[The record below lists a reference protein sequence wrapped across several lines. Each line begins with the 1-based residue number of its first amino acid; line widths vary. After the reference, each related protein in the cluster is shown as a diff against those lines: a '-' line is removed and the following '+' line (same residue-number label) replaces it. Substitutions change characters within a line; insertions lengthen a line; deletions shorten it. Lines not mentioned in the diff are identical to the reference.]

1 MKIKKLS
8 ALIQKDRGNCNDHFK
23 IFGDRMN
30 DTKLRAPAWIHKTF
44 VPLFFLILCP
54 PAVFALW
61 YIHTSLGG
69 SFSLFWHLVQ
79 EVGLMKTLANIS
91 YPIVYGSPMAW
102 KILGIYAAFQLCLMK
117 LVPGKPFEGPVTP
130 MGNIPIYKNNGLA
143 CFLITMASFVLGGY
157 VFHFFSPTILYDH
170 LGPIFGALN
179 LFSLFFCLFLYLKGI
194 IAPSS
199 SDHGTSGNPFFDYYW
214 GTELYPRIGGWD
226 VKQFTNCRFGMMG
239 WPLLLLSYAAKQDQ
253 LYGLSDSMMIAVAL
267 QLIYVGKFFIW
278 EGGYLR
284 SLDIMHDRAGF
295 YICWG
300 CLVWV
305 PCVYTSSTLYLV
317 HHPHHLGPLLGGTI
331 FTLGAVSILINYLAD
346 RQRQKVRE
354 KSGDCLVWRKPPRL
368 IEATYQTTTG
378 ETKQGLLLSS
388 GWWGLSR
395 HFHYLPE
402 IAAAFFWALPALF
415 VNFLPYFYVLFLT
428 FLLLDRSF
436 RHDKRCA
443 DKYGVY
449 WDLYCEQV
457 PYKIIPYVY

>member
-1 MKIKKLS
+1 MK
-8 ALIQKDRGNCNDHFK
+8 
-23 IFGDRMN
+23 

-44 VPLFFLILCP
+44 VPLFFIILCP

-79 EVGLMKTLANIS
+79 EVGLFKILVQIS
-91 YPIVYGSPMAW
+91 YPIIFGSPMAW
-102 KILGIYAAFQLCLMK
+102 KIIAIYASFQLLLMK
-117 LVPGKPFEGPVTP
+117 IVPGKPFEGPITP

-143 CFLITMASFVLGGY
+143 CFLITMASFGLCTS
-157 VFHFFSPTILYDH
+157 VFHFFPAAILYDH
-170 LGPIFGALN
+170 LGAIFGALN
-179 LFSLFFCLFLYLKGI
+179 LFSLFFCLFLYVKGI
-194 IAPSS
+194 VAPSS
-199 SDHGTSGNPFFDYYW
+199 SDNGASGNPFFDYYW
-214 GTELYPRIGGWD
+214 GTELYPRVFGWD

-239 WPLLLLSYAAKQDQ
+239 WPILLLSYAAKQHE
-253 LYGLSDSMMIAVAL
+253 LYGLSDSMLIAVVL
-267 QLIYVGKFFIW
+267 QLIYVGKFFVW

-305 PCVYTSSTLYLV
+305 PCLYTSSTLYLV
-317 HHPHHLGPLLGGTI
+317 HHPHQLGPILGGAI
-331 FTLGAVSILINYLAD
+331 FLAGAGSILINYLAD
-346 RQRQKVRE
+346 RQRQQVRA
-354 KSGDCLVWRKPPRL
+354 KWGDCLVWRKPPRL
-368 IEATYQTTTG
+368 IEATYQTETG
-378 ETKQGLLLSS
+378 ETKQSLLLAS

-415 VNFLPYFYVLFLT
+415 VNFLPYFYVVFLT
-428 FLLLDRSF
+428 LLLLDRSF

-443 DKYGVY
+443 DKYGTY
-449 WDLYCEQV
+449 WDQYCERV